1 MVTVAAV
8 VIVAVVLVTHD
19 GKSATQ
25 KYLTATVQRTTVA
38 QTIAASGSVQP
49 AQVFSLTFGGGA
61 AGGGASRVTEVDVGV
76 GTQVTP
82 GQVLARLD
90 ATNQQSAL
98 TIAQNQLS
106 VALAKAQVPSNAS
119 SAQDA
124 TAQNA
129 SNQLAI
135 AQARSAVASA
145 QAALNATALT
155 APVAG
160 QIQAVNVV
168 VGLLPPN
175 GSAIDERAGGLTVK
189 ADISERDVTSMAK
202 GQKAQVTLPALSTT
216 VAATVIGVPTAA
228 NQAPG
233 NSAAAATTAVTF
245 PVQLSLDDS
254 PTAVLPGMSAQIVI
268 ALASHDNVLAVPTSA
283 IQGTTGNPTVRV
295 MRNGKPVSVPVEV
308 GLSTESLT
316 EIVVGLREGDV
327 VVTGV
332 VNATTQ
338 TPAGGG
344 IGGGGGFTGRGG
356 IGGGGGGGGGG
367 RGFGGGG

>member
-1 MVTVAAV
+1 MVSVAAV
-8 VIVAVVLVTHD
+8 VVVAVVLATHD
-19 GKSATQ
+19 GNSSGP

-38 QTIAASGSVQP
+38 QTIAATGSVQP
-49 AQVFSLTFGGGA
+49 AQVFSLTFGGAA
-61 AGGGASRVTEVDVGV
+61 AGGGASRVTEVDVAV

-90 ATNQQSAL
+90 ATSQQSAL

-106 VALAKAQVPSNAS
+106 VALAKAQVPSNAN

-145 QAALNATALT
+145 QAAVGATALT

-160 QIQAVNVV
+160 QISAVNVV
-168 VGLLPPN
+168 VGLLPPA
-175 GSAIDERAGGLTVK
+175 GSAVDERAGGLTVK

-202 GQKAQVTLPALSTT
+202 GQKAQVTLPALNATT
-216 VAATVIGVPTAA
+216 AATVIGVPTAA

-233 NSAAAATTAVTF
+233 NAAAAATTAVTF

-254 PTAVLPGMSAQIVI
+254 PSTVLPGMSAQIVI
-268 ALASHDNVLAVPTSA
+268 ALAQHDNVLAVPTSA

-295 MRNGKPVSVPVEV
+295 MRNGKPVTKPVEI

-316 EIVVGLREGDV
+316 EIVVGLNVGDV
-327 VVTGV
+327 VITGV
-332 VNATTQ
+332 VNPTAQ
-338 TPAGGG
+338 TPTIG
-344 IGGGGGFTGRGG
+344 GGGGGFTGRGG
-356 IGGGGGGGGGG
+356 IGGGGGG

>member
-8 VIVAVVLVTHD
+8 AVVAVVLATHNS
-19 GKSATQ
+19 GSSSP

-38 QTIAASGSVQP
+38 QTIAATGSVQP
-49 AQVFSLTFGGGA
+49 AQVFSLTFGGGPT
-61 AGGGASRVTEVDVGV
+61 GGGASRVTEVDVGV
-76 GTQVTP
+76 GTQVAA
-82 GQVLARLD
+82 GQVLGRLD
-90 ATNQQSAL
+90 ATSQQSAL
-98 TIAQNQLS
+98 TIAQNQLN
-106 VALAKAQVPSNAS
+106 VALAKANVPATAN

-135 AQARSAVASA
+135 AQARSAVTSA

-160 QIQAVNVV
+160 QISAVNIV
-168 VGLLPPN
+168 VGLLPPT
-175 GSAIDERAGGLTVK
+175 GSAVDERAGGLTVK

-202 GQKAQVTLPALSTT
+202 GQKAQVTLPALNTT
-216 VAATVIGVPTAA
+216 TAATVIGVPTAA

-233 NSAAAATTAVTF
+233 NAAAAATTAVTF

-254 PTAVLPGMSAQIVI
+254 PSTVLPGMSAQIVI

-283 IQGTTGNPTVRV
+283 IQGSAGSPTVRV
-295 MRNGKPVSVPVEV
+295 MRNGKPVTKPVEI

-316 EIVVGLREGDV
+316 EIVVGLNVGDV

-332 VNATTQ
+332 VNPTAQ
-338 TPAGGG
+338 TPTGGG
-344 IGGGGGFTGRGG
+344 GGGGGFTGRGG
-356 IGGGGGGGGGG
+356 IGGGGGG

>member
-1 MVTVAAV
+1 MVTVVAV

-19 GKSATQ
+19 NKSTAT

-38 QTIAASGSVQP
+38 QTIAATGSVQP
-49 AQVFSLTFGGGA
+49 AQVFSLTFGGGT

-90 ATNQQSAL
+90 STNQQSAL
-98 TIAQNQLS
+98 TIAQNQLN
-106 VALAKAQVPSNAS
+106 VALAKAAVPANAN

-129 SNQLAI
+129 SNRLAI
-135 AQARSAVASA
+135 AQAQSSVASA

-160 QIQAVNVV
+160 QVQAVNIV

-202 GQKAQVTLPALSTT
+202 GQKAQVTLPALNTT
-216 VAATVIGVPTAA
+216 ASATVIGVPTAA

-233 NSAAAATTAVTF
+233 NAAAAATTAVTF
-245 PVQLSLDDS
+245 PVQLSLDDTPQS
-254 PTAVLPGMSAQIVI
+254 VLPGMSAQIVI

-283 IQGTTGNPTVRV
+283 VQGTTGNPTVRV
-295 MRNGKPVSVPVEV
+295 MRNGKPVSTPVEI
-308 GLSTESLT
+308 GLSTETLT
-316 EIVVGLREGDV
+316 EIVVGLKEGDV

-332 VNATTQ
+332 VN
-338 TPAGGG
+338 PASQSPTGG
-344 IGGGGGFTGRGG
+344 IGGGGGGGFTGR
-356 IGGGGGGGGGG
+356 IGGGGGG